1 MTVAFPV
8 PADPPR
14 QRDLLLPMTL
24 MGYGLT
30 VPLMLGFVW
39 AGVLPLAIALTYAC
53 AGLGTNLALSW
64 TWSLRQEPAAAATSP
79 YSSARLMARMVLNV
93 AIQLACIAAAPQIG
107 GIVLLILIVFMG
119 LGAGSLR
126 LRTRSLRHGALLVA
140 MLAALATAAFALAG
154 AKLGIPVA
162 TGRQRWVSAATF
174 GSLLVYSALLG
185 QIFTREH
192 RRAAR
197 SIFTREH
204 RRAARSRQAQKT
216 EFRLL
221 RKMALLDDLTGLKNR
236 RALLDTLLRR
246 LRSTRTEKLAVGLMD
261 LDNFKDVNDRLGHAA
276 GDALLIEVGKRL
288 SAVLHR
294 GDLLAR
300 LGGDEFAV
308 VLPTCQNENQLR
320 TLAAL
325 LLQTM
330 ETPFVLEGQALQIG
344 LSLGLVLHDKADAVS
359 PDALLRRADL
369 AMYAAKRHGRGQYRI
384 FDLEMERQIHQ
395 RERLLSWVKLA
406 LQAQQL
412 ELHYQP
418 ILTVEPGKSAG
429 DPRVDEVEALLRLL
443 DDDGLHDAAEFES
456 VLDDPRLAAPLG
468 RFVLDTALTQVL
480 CWRRAG
486 RMLRVCIN
494 ISPQHFLQPQFLTDL
509 RAALERHPQCSPQW
523 LVLELTEHGSEL
535 NGHVARFVVTACRN
549 MGVEVSL
556 DDFGTGSASLTHL
569 QLLEAS
575 AVKIDRRFTSNLF
588 DESADLSITYGLLR
602 TAQMMGLSAVAEGV
616 RTPRQAHALV
626 ALGCRKLQ
634 GYAIAKPMPAQ
645 ELEVWLRD
653 WPRLLPW
660 TATLAWQKAISTEA
674 IRAVVEHGRSLARA
688 MAGTLDAAE
697 RRRLVHADAGK
708 RCALGRWCWSQSAE
722 YGHVP
727 GFHKLIEDHEAFH
740 ARLRAVA
747 EAPAEDAVIH
757 VHRLQKLSLSVRDQ
771 FWKLLLHPMRTTDAA
786 RTAKPLDRVACAPET
801 GPGVPCAPESALE
814 TRV

>member
-1 MTVAFPV
+1 MSIVFSE

-24 MGYGLT
+24 IGYGLT

-39 AGVLPLAIALTYAC
+39 AGALPLTIALTYAFT
-53 AGLGTNLALSW
+53 GLSANPALSW
-64 TWSLRQEPAAAATSP
+64 IWSLRQETASVATSA
-79 YSSARLMARMVLNV
+79 YSQPRLIARMMLNV
-93 AIQLACIAAAPQIG
+93 VIQLACIAVAPQIG
-107 GIVLLILIVFMG
+107 GIVLLILIIFLG
-119 LGAGSLR
+119 LGASSLH
-126 LRTRSLRHGALLVA
+126 LPARSLRHWIPLVGV
-140 MLAALATAAFALAG
+140 LAALAITAFALAG

-162 TGRQRWVSAATF
+162 TSRQRWVSAAAF

-192 RRAAR
+192 RC
-197 SIFTREH
+197 
-204 RRAARSRQAQKT
+204 AARSRQAQKT

-221 RKMALLDDLTGLKNR
+221 RKMAWLDDLTGLANR
-236 RALLDTLLRR
+236 RALLDTLRTR
-246 LRSTRTEKLAVGLMD
+246 LRSTKNSKLVVGLMD

-308 VLPTCQNENQLR
+308 VLPHCQTEHQLR
-320 TLAAL
+320 HQAAL
-325 LLQTM
+325 LLKTM
-330 ETPFVLEGQALQIG
+330 ETPFVLEGQALYSS
-344 LSLGLVLHDKADAVS
+344 LSLGLVLHDKSDAVG
-359 PDALLRRADL
+359 PDALLRHADL
-369 AMYAAKRHGRGQYRI
+369 AMYAAKRHGRSQYRI
-384 FDLEMERQIHQ
+384 FDPSMERQVHD

-406 LQAQQL
+406 LQARQL

-418 ILTVEPGKSAG
+418 ILTVDPGKKAG
-429 DPRVDEVEALLRLL
+429 DPRVDDVEALLRLR
-443 DDDGLHDAAEFES
+443 DDDGLHDAAEFEA

-468 RFVLDTALTQVL
+468 RFVLDTTLSQVL
-480 CWRRAG
+480 RWRRDG
-486 RMLRVCIN
+486 RMLRVCLN

-509 RAALERHPQCSPQW
+509 REALERHPQCSPEW

-535 NGHVARFVVTACRN
+535 NGHIAHYVVTACRR

-575 AVKIDRRFTSNLF
+575 AVKIDRRFTSNLL

-602 TAQMMGLSAVAEGV
+602 TARMMGLSAVAEGV

-645 ELEVWLRD
+645 ELEIWLQD
-653 WPRLLPW
+653 WPQRLPW
-660 TATLAWQKAISTEA
+660 TATLAWQKAIDTEA

-688 MAGTLDAAE
+688 KVGTLDAGE
-697 RRRLVHADAGK
+697 RERLAQVDASK
-708 RCALGRWCWSQSAE
+708 RCALGRWCESQATE

-727 GFHKLIEDHEAFH
+727 GFRKLIADHEAFH
-740 ARLRAVA
+740 ACLRTIA
-747 EAPAEDAVIH
+747 EAPQEDAVIY
-757 VHRLQKLSLSVRDQ
+757 VHQLQKLSLSVRDQ
-771 FWKLLLHPMRTTDAA
+771 FWKLLLHPIRTQDMAPAA
-786 RTAKPLDRVACAPET
+786 LRLDLAASTSEPDPSTSCAPD
-801 GPGVPCAPESALE
+801 SALE
-814 TRV
+814 AGA